1 MRVKCLGQEHNTMTR
16 PGLEPGPFDPESGAL
31 TIMPPRLPLKT
42 YFYKCLFFQMEMI
55 FQQAIADT
63 QLCGARF
70 TDLSGNSF
78 GVTGYDLGEI
88 IIFSKQQQIP

>member
-1 MRVKCLGQEHNTMTR
+1 
-16 PGLEPGPFDPESGAL
+16 
-31 TIMPPRLPLKT
+31 
-42 YFYKCLFFQMEMI
+42 MEII